1 MDRILEIIDCS
12 VIIVGQ
18 TGIFMKVHKDRTDDA
33 AAPSRRED
41 EGQRE
46 KEVRNGRQRQEG

>member
-18 TGIFMKVHKDRTDDA
+18 TGIFMKVHKDGTDDA

-46 KEVRNGRQRQEG
+46 

>member
-12 VIIVGQ
+12 VIIIGQ
-18 TGIFMKVHKDRTDDA
+18 TGIFMKVRKDRTDDA